1 MKYIFVKSFVTLSYL
16 LNHVFQNVSFSENMS
31 ELRQNL
37 LVDDSSKVWEYL
49 LGARLTGRLDAS
61 EERPQSSSTTQSFV
75 RQNSG
80 SSSASS
86 SLTNPSLDS
95 TARPTNSDI
104 IIDFVL
110 DNAGF
115 ELFSDLCFADFLVS
129 TGLATN
135 VRLRVKVTKYP
146 KTLALILYLKI
157 IHSTT

>member
-1 MKYIFVKSFVTLSYL
+1 MVVTLSDL

-31 ELRQNL
+31 ELRKNL

-49 LGARLTGRLDAS
+49 LGTRLTGRLDTS
-61 EERPQSSSTTQSFV
+61 EERPLHQSSSATQSFV

-95 TARPTNSDI
+95 NARPTNSDI

-135 VRLRVKVTKYP
+135 VRLRVKVNKFS
-146 KTLALILYLKI
+146 KIRALG
-157 IHSTT
+157 

>member
-1 MKYIFVKSFVTLSYL
+1 
-16 LNHVFQNVSFSENMS
+16 MS

-61 EERPQSSSTTQSFV
+61 EERPLHQSSSTTQSFV

-135 VRLRVKVTKYP
+135 VRLRVKVNKYP
-146 KTLALILYLKI
+146 K
-157 IHSTT
+157 H